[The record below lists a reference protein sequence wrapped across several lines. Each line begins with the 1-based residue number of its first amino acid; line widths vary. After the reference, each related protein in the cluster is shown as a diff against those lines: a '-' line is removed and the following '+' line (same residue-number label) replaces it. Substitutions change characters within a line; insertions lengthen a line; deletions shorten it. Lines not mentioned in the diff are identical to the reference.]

1 MARLRGLPI
10 GIVGNNGVR
19 AVVTIAYCAT
29 DMHAKVYT
37 DRYLGPQYNS
47 KMTPYRL
54 SFEHVFIATNQ
65 YILVKAICAR

>member
-47 KMTPYRL
+47 KMTPNRL
-54 SFEHVFIATNQ
+54 SFEKYVLSPPISTHW
-65 YILVKAICAR
+65 LKR